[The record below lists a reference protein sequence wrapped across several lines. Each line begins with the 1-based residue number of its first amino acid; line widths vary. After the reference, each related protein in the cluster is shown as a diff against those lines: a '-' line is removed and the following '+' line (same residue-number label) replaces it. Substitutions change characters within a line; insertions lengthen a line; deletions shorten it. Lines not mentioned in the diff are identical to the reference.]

1 MADWERDSPPL
12 QLGQQLQKAGE
23 LAHGVRLVPVGIG
36 EVGIDALRLQAG
48 QGAHRGNGVG
58 RLRPVSLITQPA
70 QTGHTG
76 VRLHVDAQ
84 PPPCRLGGGGKGPGT
99 LQIVDRLGQP
109 IAQQLLRAVGW
120 RVAQE
125 QDRGEHPGL
134 PQLPGLRQAGHRQV
148 LRPQLLQLP
157 GHGDRPVAIGVGL
170 HHAQKS
176 APLGQQ
182 RPECAV
188 VVLQIGQG
196 DLRPG
201 SSLLLLHAFASL
213 IWDHPLHYTTG
224 RAAAQAPSARR
235 FHPFLMYCS

>member
-1 MADWERDSPPL
+1 M
-12 QLGQQLQKAGE
+12 
-23 LAHGVRLVPVGIG
+23 
-36 EVGIDALRLQAG
+36 GIDALHLQAG

-170 HHAQKS
+170 HHAQF
-176 APLGQQ
+176 GVDDRDVGDHQVQ
-182 RPECAV
+182 RAFLRSHRIRKPHTVAEGFAASVDDFIAVFAQVLFDFNVQVGIAKPDFIADGWTEQV
-188 VVLQIGQG
+188 VV
-196 DLRPG
+196 
-201 SSLLLLHAFASL
+201 
-213 IWDHPLHYTTG
+213 
-224 RAAAQAPSARR
+224 
-235 FHPFLMYCS
+235 FLT